1 MLDLHSST
9 SKWKNSDLGVEVG
22 YWRPETN
29 AMGVDW
35 WSPCVVKDVCEIW
48 AVGLST
54 RNVPTDLM
62 IHFPST
68 LHTNAETT
76 GPK

>member
-9 SKWKNSDLGVEVG
+9 GEWKNSDLGVEVG
-22 YWRPETN
+22 WWRPETD

-48 AVGLST
+48 SAVPST
-54 RNVPTDLM
+54 RNVPTDL
-62 IHFPST
+62 IYCSS
-68 LHTNAETT
+68 LDANAETT
-76 GPK
+76 GTK